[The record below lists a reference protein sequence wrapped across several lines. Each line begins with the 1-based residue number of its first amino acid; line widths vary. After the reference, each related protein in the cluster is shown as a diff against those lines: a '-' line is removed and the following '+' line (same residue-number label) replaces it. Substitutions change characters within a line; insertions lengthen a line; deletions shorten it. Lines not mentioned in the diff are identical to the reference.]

1 MIFMNMGSLK
11 KRDYKLLPF
20 KFRRLNNKELVVN
33 EVGDYLIL
41 PEGTVDKIVSGG
53 VQRNSSLYKDLAA
66 KFIIC
71 DEYHPLLQNILAT
84 RLHTK
89 KAFLD
94 DFTTLHIFVLTVRC
108 NERCIYCQAS
118 STDMPTR
125 SKDMK
130 VSDLDAAINLML
142 QSPSQCLTMEFQGG
156 DSSLA
161 PDLVRHAIEKVEEL
175 NKDKGKE
182 IKYVLC
188 TNLYSITDELLTL
201 LFSA

>member
-1 MIFMNMGSLK
+1 MRN
-11 KRDYKLLPF
+11 YKLLPF
-20 KFRRLNNKELVVN
+20 KFLRLNDKELVVN
-33 EVGDYLIL
+33 EVGDYLFL
-41 PEGTVDKIVSGG
+41 PKGTVQKIVSGE
-53 VQRNSSLYKDLAA
+53 VQRDSDLYKDLTA
-66 KFIIC
+66 KFVIC
-71 DEYHPLLQNILAT
+71 EEYSPLLQNILAT

-156 DSSLA
+156 ESSLA

-175 NKDKGKE
+175 NKGKGKE

-188 TNLYSITDELLTL
+188 TNLYSIISVPLKLGRV
-201 LFSA
+201 

>member
-1 MIFMNMGSLK
+1 MIFMNTSLQTM
-11 KRDYKLLPF
+11 RNYKLLPF
-20 KFRRLNNKELVVN
+20 KFLRLNDKELVVN
-33 EVGDYLIL
+33 EVGDYLFL
-41 PEGTVDKIVSGG
+41 PKGTVQKIVSGE
-53 VQRNSSLYKDLAA
+53 VQRDSDLYKDLTA
-66 KFIIC
+66 KFVIC
-71 DEYHPLLQNILAT
+71 EEYSPLLQNILAT

-156 DSSLA
+156 ESSLA

-175 NKDKGKE
+175 NKGKGKE

-188 TNLYSITDELLTL
+188 TNLYSIISVPLKLGRV
-201 LFSA
+201 